1 MTTTQLKIEYH
12 RPWLYPKQKAAF
24 FSPERYSITEASTK
38 AGKTVGG
45 LVWLTE
51 QAMQGKAGQNF
62 WWVAPIFPQTKVA
75 FRRLKRAL
83 PQGIYTANESEL
95 TIILA
100 NGAIIWFKSGD
111 NPDSLYGEDVWA
123 AVIDEATRV
132 KEEAWHALRSTLT
145 ATNGPVRIIGNVKGR
160 RNWAYLLARKAE
172 SGEPNMSYHKIIA
185 ADAVEAGI
193 LKAEEIEDAKRQ
205 LPEAVFREL
214 YLAEPSDDEG
224 NPFGIQAIKDCV
236 FPLST
241 EPPVGF
247 GVDLAKSVDYT
258 VIIGLDKHKHV
269 CKFERFQLP
278 WQETVDKIKN
288 TVGKVRVL
296 CDSTG
301 VGDPIVEHLQRKAG
315 LNIVGFHFSATSKQ
329 QLMEGLTV
337 SIQQRAIGYPDGVI
351 PQELG
356 VFEYQYTRGGVHYAA
371 MEGMHDDCVCA
382 LALAWKCAAEPNE
395 WGMI

>member
-1 MTTTQLKIEYH
+1 M
-12 RPWLYPKQKAAF
+12 W
-24 FSPERYSITEASTK
+24 ITEK
-38 AGKTVGG
+38 
-45 LVWLTE
+45 
-51 QAMQGKAGQNF
+51 AMQGKPGQNF

-83 PQGIYTANESEL
+83 PQGVYTSNESEL
-95 TIILA
+95 TITLA
-100 NGAIIWFKSGD
+100 NGAVIWFKSGD

-123 AVIDEATRV
+123 AVVDEATRV

-145 ATNGPVRIIGNVKGR
+145 ATRGPVRIIGNVKGR

-205 LPEAVFREL
+205 LPEAVYREL

-224 NPFGIQAIKDCV
+224 NPFGIKAIQDCIT
-236 FPLST
+236 PLSN
-241 EPPVGF
+241 ESPIGF

-258 VIIGLDKHKHV
+258 VIIGLDKQNHV
-269 CKFERFQLP
+269 CRFERFQLP
-278 WQETVDKIKN
+278 WQETVDRIKN
-288 TVGKVRVL
+288 TIGKVRTL

-301 VGDPIVEHLQRKAG
+301 VGDPIVEQLQRAG
-315 LNIVGFHFSATSKQ
+315 LSVEGFHFSANSKQ
-329 QLMEGLTV
+329 QLMEGLAV
-337 SIQQRAIGYPDGVI
+337 AIQQRTIGYPEGVI

-356 VFEYQYTRGGVHYAA
+356 VFEYQYTRGGVHYEA

-382 LALAWKCAAEPNE
+382 LAMAVKGTSDQFE
-395 WGMI
+395 WGIV